1 MTLNL
6 LDLLA
11 AKEERAHRQEQLC
24 QQFKQT
30 LVSLTLNIPGA
41 NKTPTGSEQLLNWA
55 SRQLSFHFPLSYRQK
70 YPLVTGFEI
79 LLVVNAPALAVKIF
93 AQQLEETNDFCR
105 LLDIDVFT
113 NTYQRL
119 SLRPQGRTCFFCNR
133 PASLCIR
140 EQTHQLAE
148 LQTYSQALLQKFLA
162 TYCTAPNR

>member
-11 AKEERAHRQEQLC
+11 AKEARAHRQEQLC

-41 NKTPTGSEQLLNWA
+41 NKTPTGNEQLLNWA
-55 SRQLSFHFPLSYRQK
+55 SRQLKKQFALSYRQK
-70 YPLVTGFEI
+70 YPLVTGFEV
-79 LLVVNAPALAVKIF
+79 LMVVNAPALAVKVF

-105 LLDIDVFT
+105 LLDIDVFD
-113 NTYQRL
+113 NSYQRI
-119 SLRPQGRTCFFCNR
+119 SLRPQGRSCFFCNR

-140 EQTHQLAE
+140 EQTHQLTE
-148 LQTYSQALLQKFLA
+148 LQTYSQSLLQKFLA
-162 TYCTAPNR
+162 TYCKVPNR